1 MVVTTYYLLTT
12 YYFRF
17 VMIKYTNRGLVN
29 DRYYWNMNWSLL
41 RTLFWT
47 GNIVMLVSDQANYL
61 ATYLEHGHSI
71 FAYTYRF
78 DCQTSSF
85 VIGLREEVKKSS
97 SANYI

>member
-1 MVVTTYYLLTT
+1 
-12 YYFRF
+12 
-17 VMIKYTNRGLVN
+17 MIKYTNRGLVN

-78 DCQTSSF
+78 DCQTSSL
-85 VIGLREEVKKSS
+85 VIGLKEKVQKFLLSKLVDFPIKWSDGVQLVH
-97 SANYI
+97 